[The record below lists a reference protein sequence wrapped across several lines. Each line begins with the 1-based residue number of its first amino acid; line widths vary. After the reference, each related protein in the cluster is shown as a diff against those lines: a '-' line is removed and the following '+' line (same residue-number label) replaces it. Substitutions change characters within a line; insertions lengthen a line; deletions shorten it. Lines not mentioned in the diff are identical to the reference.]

1 MSEGVSQ
8 SSIEGCLPGKSI
20 HDEPG
25 HSAEMSV
32 GKTMYTMTLTW
43 GSGHGS
49 RQGD

>member
-1 MSEGVSQ
+1 MKVWVRAQ
-8 SSIEGCLPGKSI
+8 CEGCLPGKSI

-32 GKTMYTMTLTW
+32 GKTIYTMILTW

-49 RQGD
+49 REED